1 MPSLEETYERRR
13 SGTDRPRRVA
23 AGVALV
29 GLGALAVAADVA
41 LVGVSQATGAKRW
54 AGVVAGLGVPAMLLG
69 LVVALPATRRDRAGV
84 GVGTALA
91 AAGVGLF
98 WQVYPGRWTRTA
110 DPFAFET
117 LAVYAAGCVIALWFV
132 FAALASFRR
141 RNDPQ
146 GTVQVELVRE
156 GERRTVAVSRDRYRE
171 LVSDGGDPAA
181 ILRELED

>member
-1 MPSLEETYERRR
+1 MPSLEKTYEQHR
-13 SGTDRPRRVA
+13 SKNDRPRHVA
-23 AGVALV
+23 AGVMLV
-29 GLGALAVAADVA
+29 GLGALAVAAAIV

-54 AGVVAGLGVPAMLLG
+54 AGVVAGLGVPAMLFG
-69 LVVALPATRRDRAGV
+69 LVVALPASRRARAGV
-84 GVGTALA
+84 GVGTALSA
-91 AAGVGLF
+91 VGVGLF
-98 WQVYPGRWTRTA
+98 WRVYPGRWTRTA

-117 LAVYAAGCVIALWFV
+117 LGVYAAGCAVALWFV

-146 GTVQVELVRE
+146 GTVRVELVRE